1 MRTQHGA
8 FPATRWSIVVA
19 SRQGGDSGDT
29 RLALEELCGIY
40 WHPLY
45 SYARHQGISSADAE
59 DLTQSFLVFVLEK
72 DLFSQA
78 DAALGR
84 LRNYLLT
91 AFGRHIK
98 HWHRQTGALKRG
110 GGHQVVSIEASQG
123 DDSITI
129 DPADHRTPEDVYQR
143 QCALS
148 MIEAAVAHLAR
159 EQEEAG
165 KADQFEILRPRLDP
179 TLSCTGNDAELA
191 AALGMS
197 HDAVRKAI
205 SRLRKRF
212 REILRDLIAATLSD
226 PTEES
231 IQEELASL
239 RNALVG

>member
-1 MRTQHGA
+1 MRTQHAA
-8 FPATRWSIVVA
+8 FPATRWSVVIA
-19 SRQGGDSGDT
+19 SRKDGEGHAT
-29 RLALEELCGIY
+29 RLALEELCSIY

-45 SYARHQGISSADAE
+45 SYARHQGISTADAE

-78 DAALGR
+78 DAALGK

-98 HWHRQTGALKRG
+98 HWHRQAGALKRG
-110 GGHQVVSIEASQG
+110 GGHQVVSIEASQEEN
-123 DDSITI
+123 SITI
-129 DPADHRTPEDVYQR
+129 DPADHRTPEEIYQR

-148 MIEAAVAHLAR
+148 MIEAAVAQLAK
-159 EQEEAG
+159 EQESAG
-165 KADQFEILRPRLDP
+165 KADQFELLRPRLDP

-212 REILRDLIAATLSD
+212 REILHELVAATLSQ
-226 PTEES
+226 PNEES
-231 IQEELASL
+231 IQDELASL